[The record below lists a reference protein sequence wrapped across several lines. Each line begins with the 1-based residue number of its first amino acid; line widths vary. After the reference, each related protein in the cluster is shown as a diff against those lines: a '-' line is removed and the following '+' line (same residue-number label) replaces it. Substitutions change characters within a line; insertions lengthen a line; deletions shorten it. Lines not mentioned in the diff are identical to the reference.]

1 MWAVLLLD
9 LEMDK
14 IEEQASGGK
23 KTSFPDW
30 DSNPAAT
37 VKVLNPSH

>member
-9 LEMDK
+9 LEMNK
-14 IEEQASGGK
+14 IEEQACGGK

-30 DSNPAAT
+30 DSNP
-37 VKVLNPSH
+37 SCSRSESSES

>member
-1 MWAVLLLD
+1 
-9 LEMDK
+9 MDK
-14 IEEQASGGK
+14 IEEQACGGK

-30 DSNPAAT
+30 ESNQAAAA

>member
-30 DSNPAAT
+30 ES
-37 VKVLNPSH
+37 NPSHSNSESAES

>member
-1 MWAVLLLD
+1 MWSVLLLD

-14 IEEQASGGK
+14 IEEQACGGK

-30 DSNPAAT
+30 DSNP
-37 VKVLNPSH
+37 SHNSSESAES